1 MTTQMESSTDEK
13 VVSNALMNPS
23 SEPSANTD
31 TLQSNST
38 KAVAGLGVAKQNRAN
53 TIAADQFNELDAAI
67 ASLKK
72 NVATYWTAKLEEKD
86 NVIDGLEKE
95 IEQYERKLGKSEER
109 WEKAREDNKTLWQ
122 TVEKL
127 KERVKKL
134 TKPLVKS
141 RQRGRIKA

>member
-1 MTTQMESSTDEK
+1 MTTQMDSSTDEK

-38 KAVAGLGVAKQNRAN
+38 KAVAGLGVAKQNTAN

>member
-109 WEKAREDNKTLWQ
+109 
-122 TVEKL
+122 
-127 KERVKKL
+127 
-134 TKPLVKS
+134 
-141 RQRGRIKA
+141 